1 MDAVEILWFC
11 GDFGVDSAE
20 NVVYNDSMSL
30 IHGVGDFF
38 ALDIGTTAIRLVQL
52 SGDAQ
57 HGWSLQKFAYVPVER
72 KILEDGSAAGVRR
85 LGETILGAMQQAGIT
100 TKNVAVG
107 MPTGKTYTRVE
118 KVDNQPEAELLNTIK
133 YQLDKY
139 VPMPLDEATVDYVS
153 LGVSP
158 NDATKAEILISSTAI
173 DFAEARMEMI
183 ESFGLN
189 VVAQEPES
197 LAMARAL
204 MPIGAQDARLIVDLG
219 ERSTDLV
226 MMYQGVP
233 RLVRSIPG
241 GFALL
246 IRTVTSALNVRDDQA
261 RQFILK
267 FGLAQDKVEG
277 QVFRALDSTL
287 ESFASE
293 LNKSMRFFQSEY
305 MNAPV
310 NGIILSGF
318 AGMIPFIA
326 EYIEAKTN
334 VATTQGNPW
343 QLVKVSPEQ
352 QQVLRPVANEFA
364 VAIGLAERSND

>member
-1 MDAVEILWFC
+1 
-11 GDFGVDSAE
+11 
-20 NVVYNDSMSL
+20 MSL

-38 ALDIGTTAIRLVQL
+38 ALDIGTVAIRLVQL
-52 SGDAQ
+52 SGDASR
-57 HGWSLQKFAYVPVER
+57 GWTLQKFAYVPVDR
-72 KILEDGSAAGVRR
+72 RILEDGSAAGARR

-107 MPTGKTYTRVE
+107 MPAAKTFTTVVRVE
-118 KVDNQPEAELLNTIK
+118 NQPEKELMNTVK

-139 VPMPLDEATVDYVS
+139 IPMAIDEATVSYVS

-158 NDATKAEILISSTAI
+158 NDASKVEMLISSTANS
-173 DFAEARMEMI
+173 FAEARMEMI

-189 VVAQEPES
+189 VIAQEPES

-204 MPIGAQDARLIVDLG
+204 TPVGAQDARLIVDLG

-226 MMYQGVP
+226 MVYRGVP

-241 GFALL
+241 GLALL
-246 IRTVTSALNVRDDQA
+246 IRTVVAAINVKEDQA

-267 FGLAQDKVEG
+267 FGLAQDKVDG
-277 QVFRALDSTL
+277 QVFKALDSTL
-287 ESFASE
+287 ESFAGEIS
-293 LNKSMRFFQSEY
+293 KSIRFFQSEY
-305 MNAPV
+305 MNAPMG
-310 NGIILSGF
+310 GIILSGF

-326 EYIEAKTN
+326 EYIEAKTG
-334 VATTQGNPW
+334 VSTVQGNPW

-352 QQVLRPVANEFA
+352 QQVLQPVASEFA

>member
-1 MDAVEILWFC
+1 
-11 GDFGVDSAE
+11 
-20 NVVYNDSMSL
+20 MSL

-52 SGDAQ
+52 SGNAQ
-57 HGWSLQKFAYVPVER
+57 HGWALQKFAYVPVER
-72 KILEDGSAAGVRR
+72 KVLEDGSAAGVRR
-85 LGETILGAMQQAGIT
+85 LGETILGAMKQAGIT

-107 MPTGKTYTRVE
+107 MPAAKTFTSIIR
-118 KVDNQPEAELLNTIK
+118 VDNQPEREMLEVIK

-139 VPMPLDEATVDYVS
+139 IPMPVDEATVDYVS
-153 LGVSP
+153 LGVCP
-158 NDATKAEILISSTAI
+158 IDATKAEVLISSTAV

-183 ESFGLN
+183 ESYGLN

-204 MPIGAQDARLIVDLG
+204 MPVGVQDARLIIDLG

-226 MMYQGVP
+226 MMYRGVP

-241 GFALL
+241 GFALFV
-246 IRTVTSALNVRDDQA
+246 RTVSSALAVKEEQS

-277 QVFRALDSTL
+277 QVFKALDATL
-287 ESFASE
+287 ENFTSE
-293 LNKSMRFFQSEY
+293 ISKSMRFFKSEY

-310 NGIILSGF
+310 GGIVLSGF

-326 EYIEAKTN
+326 EYIEAKTG
-334 VATTQGNPW
+334 VSTKQGNPW

-352 QQVLRPVANEFA
+352 QKVLQPVASEFA